1 MSGDNVRE
9 LLSVLNRLVEA
20 ENTVL
25 VIEHN
30 LDVVRAADWVI
41 DLGPGAGSQGGS
53 IVAMGPPEAIAAE
66 PKSHTGRYLSQVLEE
81 GSASA

>member
-1 MSGDNVRE
+1 M
-9 LLSVLNRLVEA
+9 LNRLVEA

-41 DLGPGAGSQGGS
+41 DLGPGAGSRGGT
-53 IVAMGPPEAIAAE
+53 IVAMGRPETVAAE
-66 PKSHTGRYLSQVLEE
+66 PESQTGRYLAQALKE
-81 GSASA
+81 GPAKA